1 METVVK
7 QVRNTLAETSL
18 NILKNCALI
27 NTADFPKQLFQTCLI
42 CSISQTNLITELSF
56 YGASLGADSP

>member
-27 NTADFPKQLFQTCLI
+27 NTADIPKQLFQTCLI

-56 YGASLGADSP
+56 YGPSLGADIP